1 MSIFNFWER
10 FKRGA
15 KSPQTP
21 EGKEINRFIDRFKK
35 EQKNEIEN
43 IENFFEMLSPYQN
56 PETLL
61 MTLKEFIE
69 YLEEQAKPIR
79 EDIRIETN
87 PSKINDLNNE
97 LTNIDLL
104 KSYIYTYINS
114 SKSKFYDLPEIK
126 EETTTLSQ
134 LIFILKERER
144 KIKEILNLNT
154 K

>member
-1 MSIFNFWER
+1 MSIFNF
-10 FKRGA
+10 FK
-15 KSPQTP
+15 KPHK
-21 EGKEINRFIDRFKK
+21 EGKSQIAQEIDRFI
-35 EQKNEIEN
+35 ETQKNEIEN
-43 IENFFEMLSPYQN
+43 IENFFEILSPYQN

-69 YLEEQAKPIR
+69 YLEEQTKPIR
-79 EDIRIETN
+79 EDIIIETN

-126 EETTTLSQ
+126 EEATTLSQ
-134 LIFILKERER
+134 LRSILEEREE

>member
-1 MSIFNFWER
+1 MSIFNF
-10 FKRGA
+10 FKNPN
-15 KSPQTP
+15 K
-21 EGKEINRFIDRFKK
+21 EGKSQIAQEIDRFI
-35 EQKNEIEN
+35 ETQKNEIEN
-43 IENFFEMLSPYQN
+43 IENFFEILSPYQN

-69 YLEEQAKPIR
+69 YLEEQAKPMQ

-126 EETTTLSQ
+126 EETTTLSE
-134 LIFILKERER
+134 LRSILKEREE

>member
-1 MSIFNFWER
+1 MSIFNF
-10 FKRGA
+10 FKNPN
-15 KSPQTP
+15 K
-21 EGKEINRFIDRFKK
+21 EGKSQIAQEIDRFI
-35 EQKNEIEN
+35 ETQKNEIEN

-69 YLEEQAKPIR
+69 YLEEQAKPMQ

-114 SKSKFYDLPEIK
+114 SKSKFYDSPEIK
-126 EETTTLSQ
+126 EETTTLSE
-134 LIFILKERER
+134 LRSILKEREE

>member
-1 MSIFNFWER
+1 MSIFNF
-10 FKRGA
+10 FKNPH
-15 KSPQTP
+15 K
-21 EGKEINRFIDRFKK
+21 KEKNQIAQENDRFI
-35 EQKNEIEN
+35 EAQKNEIKN
-43 IENFFEMLSPYQN
+43 IENFFEILSPYQN
-56 PETLL
+56 PETSL

-69 YLEEQAKPIR
+69 YLEEQAKPMQ

-126 EETTTLSQ
+126 EETTTLSE
-134 LIFILKERER
+134 LRSILKEREE